1 MNQYATEE
9 FYTLKIKYTTIL
21 SVSCVGYCRGTGD
34 VTPDDPEEH
43 VPTVQ
48 DSEINLLKSGEVT

>member
-1 MNQYATEE
+1 MNHYAIEE
-9 FYTLKIKYTTIL
+9 LYENKIL
-21 SVSCVGYCRGTGD
+21 FCASCVGFCRGTGD
-34 VTPDDPEEH
+34 VTLDDPEEQ